1 MRWNQLFRKPVF
13 FLTVLFILLS
23 SVAEG
28 AEEAEITTDPAITKI
43 ENFGPNPGN
52 LSMYE
57 YVPEYIAENK
67 LALVVALHGCNGSA
81 KQFSKAG
88 FNELAEKYGFIVL
101 YPEQKTANNNIRCF
115 NHSRPH
121 MAEAREREA
130 ESVLQMV
137 RYMIAEH
144 GISKKHVFIA
154 GFSSGGQFANI
165 LAASYPET
173 FRAAAIIGAGG
184 YVCKPGHAGIREFV
198 DCEDEEDEQD
208 EALLNIPGK
217 PLRWPKISIWHGK
230 KDKNVPYKTME
241 LAVEQWKFA
250 HKIRRKRRHK
260 KKLPGDILYQSYK
273 TSRGH
278 VMIESYS
285 MNSRAHTVPVTEN
298 CGVPGGDFSLA
309 KICFARRAVQF
320 FGIR

>member
-1 MRWNQLFRKPVF
+1 MRWIRLPGKLLFCF
-13 FLTVLFILLS
+13 LFISILTAS
-23 SVAEG
+23 IAQG
-28 AEEAEITTDPAITKI
+28 AEDNTEPELSKI
-43 ENFGPNPGN
+43 DKFGPNPGN
-52 LSMYE
+52 LAMYE
-57 YVPEYIAENK
+57 YVPEFVSENK
-67 LALVVALHGCNGSA
+67 PALVVALHGCSGSA

-88 FNELAEKYGFIVL
+88 FNQLAEKYGFFVL

-115 NHSRPH
+115 NHSRPN
-121 MAEAREREA
+121 MADARARET

-144 GISKKHVFIA
+144 GISPKHVFIT

-173 FRAAAIIGAGG
+173 FRAAAIIAAGG
-184 YVCKPGHAGIREFV
+184 YVCKPGHTGINEFV
-198 DCEDEEDEQD
+198 DCDDEEDEMD
-208 EALLNIPGK
+208 EALLTLPGK

-230 KDKNVPYKTME
+230 KDKNVPYNSMG

-250 HKIRRKRRHK
+250 HKIRRKRHTRK
-260 KKLPGDILYQSYK
+260 ALPGDILYEAYK
-273 TSRGH
+273 TSRGN

-285 MNSRAHTVPVTEN
+285 LNAQAHTVPVSKD
-298 CGVPGGDFSLA
+298 CGVPGGDFSLG
-309 KICFARRAVQF
+309 KICFARKAIQF